1 VSVPAISGLAPVRRV
16 LPDGAAVTIQ
26 ETAFTPAVTIGAAVH
41 AGGLYEPDDLTGLAW
56 FLSRVIDRGSA
67 TRSADEIAEAL
78 DERGV
83 TLKTSVNRHTM
94 IVSCTCLAEDFEDIV
109 SIVADVVRRP
119 AFPPEEIEKRRAE
132 IITTIRQDQ
141 DSPAIRASEALQRLL
156 YGETHP
162 YGRPG
167 KGTIESVERITR
179 EALSAFHAARFAP
192 QSLSLVIA
200 GDVEPSRALGCASDA
215 FADWTA
221 VEPSTR
227 AVPPV
232 MPADTRRR
240 IVSPMPGKSQADVAY
255 GFVTISRLDPQ
266 YYAYW
271 VMNNILGQF
280 GLGGRLAENI
290 RERQGMAYYAFS
302 GFDPSVGPGPLVI
315 RAGVDPR
322 NVDRAVEAID
332 VEVGALGHDGP
343 TEQELAETKQF
354 LIGSIPRLL
363 ETNQSI
369 AAFLQT
375 SEFFG
380 LGLDHDRRLPEL
392 IDAVTMDEVRAAA
405 AAVLRPERAAVAIA
419 GPPAGAA

>member
-1 VSVPAISGLAPVRRV
+1 
-16 LPDGAAVTIQ
+16 
-26 ETAFTPAVTIGAAVH
+26 
-41 AGGLYEPDDLTGLAW
+41 
-56 FLSRVIDRGSA
+56 
-67 TRSADEIAEAL
+67 
-78 DERGV
+78 
-83 TLKTSVNRHTM
+83 
-94 IVSCTCLAEDFEDIV
+94 
-109 SIVADVVRRP
+109 
-119 AFPPEEIEKRRAE
+119 
-132 IITTIRQDQ
+132 
-141 DSPAIRASEALQRLL
+141 
-156 YGETHP
+156 
-162 YGRPG
+162 
-167 KGTIESVERITR
+167 
-179 EALSAFHAARFAP
+179 
-192 QSLSLVIA
+192 
-200 GDVEPSRALGCASDA
+200 
-215 FADWTA
+215 